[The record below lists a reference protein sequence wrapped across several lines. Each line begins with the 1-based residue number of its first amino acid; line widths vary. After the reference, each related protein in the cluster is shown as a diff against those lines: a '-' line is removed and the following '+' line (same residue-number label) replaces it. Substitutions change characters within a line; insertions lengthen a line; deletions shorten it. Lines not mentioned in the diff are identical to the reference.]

1 MIIAN
6 PLYDVVFK
14 NLMKDNRI
22 ATFFL
27 ETLLEEVIES
37 LVLSPQEYSMLL
49 MYQEISEE
57 LYQSK
62 RIERM
67 GINLIRL
74 DYVATIRLKSGK
86 TKKVLI
92 EIQKARKEIDVM
104 RFRNYLAEHY
114 KKEDELVIKGVL
126 EKVALPIV
134 TIYLLGFNLNGI
146 NSAAIKVDRHY
157 IDLLTKSVIPKK
169 SDFIEQLTHD
179 SYVVQLKRIESR
191 FQTRLER
198 MLTVFEQHYFT
209 DKTEMIKQ
217 YFPDENNEDMIK
229 EMVDVL
235 HFTGTDPESRKKIE
249 DEQEAERFL
258 EVQFGKD
265 RRKLMKKEAE
275 LKEKNF
281 QLEEKDKAIMTQHK
295 AIEEKDKSLEE
306 KDKLIQA
313 LQEQLKHKK

>member
-146 NSAAIKVDRHY
+146 NSAAIKVDRNY

-209 DKTEMIKQ
+209 DNTEMIKQ

-275 LKEKNF
+275 LKAKNF
-281 QLEEKDKAIMTQHK
+281 QLEEKDKAIETQHK
-295 AIEEKDKSLEE
+295 ELEKKDKSIEE

-313 LQEQLKHKK
+313 LKQQLRHNN